1 MVNRNEEFRLIALV
15 TLMND
20 KRRKG
25 AVGIKQIVVI
35 GVLVVAGL
43 ALTVMYNRH
52 IQKERLEAERQAE
65 EARLK
70 RERAEEAARAQRQ
83 KEEEE
88 AEKKRRAEQEAREK
102 AQGCRGGSCTPEE
115 NRDRKQETRG
125 LQHGA
130 GPFQVSALYGRG
142 GSSKRKNP

>member
-1 MVNRNEEFRLIALV
+1 
-15 TLMND
+15 MND

-52 IQKERLEAERQAE
+52 IQKERLEAEKQAE

-102 AQGCRGGSCTPEE
+102 AQREREEAERLQAKKSLARRRAASSGTHSTPIPPT
-115 NRDRKQETRG
+115 N
-125 LQHGA
+125 
-130 GPFQVSALYGRG
+130 
-142 GSSKRKNP
+142 